1 VKVALVLTG
10 YMRNWKLHYPIIKEN
25 IIDKYNPDVY
35 ITSYSY
41 SQEHWRS
48 GHIPVDVDEVK
59 KYYKPKNYIFRDQET
74 CPPFYFK
81 LLGRESISREWSER
95 QLRGWYTNYLSTRLF
110 DFNDYNTIIKSR
122 TDLGVKNLT
131 IDSTKKLVIPAW
143 KVHPACC
150 EPDESYIDYFAY
162 GNSKYMKKYF
172 LLYQYMQAM
181 HIKNLADISLGE
193 TLIYDYIE
201 NYIGQE
207 NVTLD
212 YEIDW
217 LLREAVMWATEHRDY
232 YLTLDP
238 DGSKKLSLPQSSFH
252 CDG

>member
-1 VKVALVLTG
+1 MREYLVVKVALVLTG

-25 IIDKYNPDVY
+25 IIKKYNPDIY

-48 GHIPVDVDEVK
+48 GLTPIDIDEVK
-59 KYYKPKNYIFRDQET
+59 KYYNPKNYIFRDKET
-74 CPPFYFK
+74 CPPFHFK
-81 LLGRESISREWSER
+81 LLGRECVSREWSER

-110 DFNDYNTIIKSR
+110 DFNDYDVI
-122 TDLGVKNLT
+122 LGVKNLN
-131 IDSTKKLVIPAW
+131 IDPTKKLVIPAW

-162 GNSKYMKKYF
+162 GNSKYMRKYF
-172 LLYQYMQAM
+172 LLFQYMQEM
-181 HIKNLADISLGE
+181 HMKDLCDISLGE
-193 TLIYDYIE
+193 TLIYDYIKQ
-201 NYIGQE
+201 YIGNK

-238 DGSKKLSLPQSSFH
+238 DGSRKLSLTS
-252 CDG
+252 

>member
-59 KYYKPKNYIFRDQET
+59 KYYKPKNYIFRDTET

-110 DFNDYNTIIKSR
+110 DFNEYDVIIKSR
-122 TDLGVKNLT
+122 TDLGVRNLN
-131 IDSTKKLVIPAW
+131 IDLTKKLVIPAW

-172 LLYQYMQAM
+172 LLYQYMQEM
-181 HIKNLADISLGE
+181 HVKNLADISLGE

-201 NYIGQE
+201 NYIGHE
-207 NVTLD
+207 NITLD